1 MALHVMDEANRC
13 LQCKVPQCKK
23 HCPIGTD
30 IPTAIRLLKE
40 NKLDEAGRMLFEN
53 NPLTTVCSLVCNHE
67 KQCEGNCVLGRK
79 GAPVHFSTIENYI
92 SSTYANKMTKGPAP
106 SNGMRVAIIGSGP
119 AGITIAIILARYG
132 YQVTIFEG
140 KDKIG
145 GVLRYGIPEFRL
157 PKSVLDDIQYRH
169 LEMKGIKIR
178 PNTTI
183 GAAIGIDDLFRDGYK
198 AIFIGTGVW
207 NPNSLHIKGETF
219 GNVHFGINYL
229 NNPDSYKLGEQVIVI
244 GAGNAAMDV
253 ARTAIRKGV
262 TKLTCFSLSKKV
274 AASDYEYSYAK
285 LEGVEFEFNKMP
297 IEIKDDGVIFR
308 DLLEDEEG
316 KLTEVPDSDHFYPS
330 DSVIISISQGPRN
343 RIVSTTEGLKANAR
357 GLLVADETGH
367 TSRPGIFASGDVVNG
382 ARTVVEAVAHSKVV
396 AESMHQ
402 YMQSLPKDEE

>member
-1 MALHVMDEANRC
+1 M
-13 LQCKVPQCKK
+13 
-23 HCPIGTD
+23 
-30 IPTAIRLLKE
+30 
-40 NKLDEAGRMLFEN
+40 
-53 NPLTTVCSLVCNHE
+53 
-67 KQCEGNCVLGRK
+67 
-79 GAPVHFSTIENYI
+79 
-92 SSTYANKMTKGPAP
+92 
-106 SNGMRVAIIGSGP
+106 
-119 AGITIAIILARYG
+119 
-132 YQVTIFEG
+132 
-140 KDKIG
+140 
-145 GVLRYGIPEFRL
+145 
-157 PKSVLDDIQYRH
+157 
-169 LEMKGIKIR
+169 
-178 PNTTI
+178 
-183 GAAIGIDDLFRDGYK
+183 
-198 AIFIGTGVW
+198 W

-262 TKLTCFSLSKKV
+262 TKLTCFSLTKKV
-274 AASDYEYSYAK
+274 AASDYEFSYAK

-316 KLTEVPDSDHFYPS
+316 NLTEVPDTDTFYPS

-343 RIVSTTEGLKANAR
+343 RIVSTTEGLKANAK